1 MAKEYMVLT
10 QKDRVFGGKFN
21 PEKVQQALNDFAAE
35 GWTLQEVCTTTFPGF
50 TGSREELV
58 MFLVKG

>member
-21 PEKVQQALNDFAAE
+21 PEKVQQALN
-35 GWTLQEVCTTTFPGF
+35 QEVCTTTFPGMM
-50 TGSREELV
+50 GAREELV